1 MPMLVEL
8 RAANWRVP
16 PILLNSAGQ
25 QMLALGQIRSCGFDR
40 SMSGCSA
47 TSGPTHFTVQGRKSA
62 DFVAEV
68 RCKLFWSVIPSL

>member
-25 QMLALGQIRSCGFDR
+25 QMLALSQIRSCDFDLN
-40 SMSGCSA
+40 
-47 TSGPTHFTVQGRKSA
+47 
-62 DFVAEV
+62 V
-68 RCKLFWSVIPSL
+68 RM

>member
-25 QMLALGQIRSCGFDR
+25 QMLALDQIRSCGFDR

-62 DFVAEV
+62 NKRRD
-68 RCKLFWSVIPSL
+68 SSSL